1 MKMEI
6 NEKDK
11 FKQMEE
17 FDFESIKG
25 ALNNIAIILYK
36 IMGTWKRDFK
46 QIISI
51 YIIY

>member
-1 MKMEI
+1 VKKEI
-6 NEKDK
+6 DEKDK

-36 IMGTWKRDFK
+36 IMGTWKMDFK
-46 QIISI
+46 QVISI
-51 YIIY
+51 YLIY